1 MAEDKR
7 TLDEIMAAARG
18 VRRPSPPVD
27 DAPPPREVEG
37 APPPVDDAPAGP
49 WKCLKVWTPPDGEPP
64 PTDWLLWMG
73 AAPEPGRPRP
83 RDTAPMMRRGKVG
96 LLSARGGTG
105 KSAALC
111 GLALAVRT
119 GRPWL
124 QEPMRAGDQGAP
136 GFGVDAR
143 ARGGLVALLMGE
155 EDLPE
160 LDRRLCKAAELMGL
174 SAAELRAAAA
184 GLVVA
189 PLAGVEAALVE
200 GAPGAYALG
209 ARAEALCA
217 ELEAH
222 AKALGGVWSAVLL
235 DPLSRFGG
243 AACET
248 DNAAA
253 TLAITALE
261 RLTQLPGNPAVL
273 VAHHERKG
281 GGDGADAV
289 RGASA
294 LVDGARWVGRL
305 TVVQAP
311 DKERRGEVGPYRPV
325 VDGAAASMVRLEV
338 AKTNYTGPMEPR
350 LLTVADGG
358 IRAARKAE
366 RDELAAVLAE
376 AAAEKKAPP
385 TKKDTKKARPTD
397 PGV

>member
-1 MAEDKR
+1 
-7 TLDEIMAAARG
+7 
-18 VRRPSPPVD
+18 
-27 DAPPPREVEG
+27 
-37 APPPVDDAPAGP
+37 
-49 WKCLKVWTPPDGEPP
+49 
-64 PTDWLLWMG
+64 
-73 AAPEPGRPRP
+73 
-83 RDTAPMMRRGKVG
+83 MMRRGKVG

-119 GRPWL
+119 GKPWL

-136 GFGVDAR
+136 GFGVDR
-143 ARGGLVALLMGE
+143 SARGGLVALLMGE

-160 LDRRLCKAAELMGL
+160 LDRRLWKAAELMGL
-174 SAAELRAAAA
+174 DAAERRAAAA
-184 GLVVA
+184 GLVIA

-200 GAPGAYALG
+200 GAPGAYVLAVEALYAALE
-209 ARAEALCA
+209 ARAE
-217 ELEAH
+217 
-222 AKALGGVWSAVLL
+222 ALGGVWSAVLL

-253 TLAITALE
+253 TLAIQALE

-325 VDGAAASMVRLEV
+325 VDGAAASMVRLDV

-350 LLTVADGG
+350 LLTVAGGG

-366 RDELAAVLAE
+366 RDELAAVLAD
-376 AAAEKKAPP
+376 AAEKKAPP
-385 TKKDTKKARPTD
+385 TKKDTKKAPPGG
-397 PGV
+397 PGVV

>member
-1 MAEDKR
+1 
-7 TLDEIMAAARG
+7 
-18 VRRPSPPVD
+18 
-27 DAPPPREVEG
+27 
-37 APPPVDDAPAGP
+37 
-49 WKCLKVWTPPDGEPP
+49 
-64 PTDWLLWMG
+64 
-73 AAPEPGRPRP
+73 
-83 RDTAPMMRRGKVG
+83 MMRRGKVG

-119 GRPWL
+119 GKPWL

-136 GFGVDAR
+136 GFGVDPG

-160 LDRRLCKAAELMGL
+160 LDRRLWKAAELMGL
-174 SAAELRAAAA
+174 DAAERRTAAA

-209 ARAEALCA
+209 PRAEALCA
-217 ELEAH
+217 ELEAR
-222 AKALGGVWSAVLL
+222 AEALGGVWSAVLL

-243 AACET
+243 PACET

-253 TLAITALE
+253 TLAIQALE
-261 RLTQLPGNPAVL
+261 RLTQLPGKPAVL

-350 LLTVADGG
+350 LLTVAGGG